1 MFLFG
6 SPKTQTKLF
15 VSHLSQPKT
24 NSIQEKSIQT
34 KGGISPTTQIANAVL
49 EIAPELIAEG
59 FKVVS
64 SAIEAFT
71 QDFTSET
78 IVHKNIDGS
87 ERKEIYIPNHIDIV
101 RAKYEHNCQ
110 DDVVNDDF
118 AENFNDYSKLKERG
132 LQIELDIQ
140 LSEEQDIFYFQP
152 RSYYYVGQDRK
163 GNKIDEI
170 NLFFAFVP
178 ASEEIKD
185 YNTLNFHK
193 IITFKDLE
201 NKELYNFKKSTN
213 NYDTSYQSPW
223 INSESDKKGAYTMVF
238 KIEERR
244 YAKAWVQSLNG
255 IYKNHEEQLKEKI
268 NNEIDEKLKKL

>member
-15 VSHLSQPKT
+15 VSHLSEPKE
-24 NSIQEKSIQT
+24 IALQEKSIPT
-34 KGGISPTTQIANAVL
+34 KGGILPSSPITTAVL
-49 EIAPELIAEG
+49 ELAPELIEEG
-59 FKVVS
+59 LKVVS

-71 QDFTSET
+71 KDFISET
-78 IVHKNIDGS
+78 IVHKNIDGG
-87 ERKEIYIPNHIDIV
+87 EHNEIYIPPHIDIL
-101 RAKYEHNCQ
+101 RAKFEHNSE
-110 DDVVNDDF
+110 DNVVKDAF
-118 AENFNDYSKLKERG
+118 EEEFNDYSKLKERG

-140 LSEEQDIFYFQP
+140 MSQDQKAFYFQP
-152 RSYYYVGQDRK
+152 KRYYYIGQDKK
-163 GNKIDEI
+163 GHKIDEI

-178 ASEEIKD
+178 ASQEITD
-185 YNTLNFHK
+185 YDKLTFQK

-201 NKELYNFKKSTN
+201 NNELYNFKNTK

-223 INSESDKKGAYTMVF
+223 ISSESDKKGAYTMVF

-244 YAKAWVQSLNG
+244 YAKAWMQSLNG

-268 NNEIDEKLKKL
+268 NKEIDEKLKKR